1 MSTTYYWLCLLAS
14 IVFEVAGTSV
24 MKLSQETWPLLGMGC
39 MYLLLG
45 LSYFFLAR
53 AVVKLPVGVA
63 YAFWEGLGL
72 TLITIVSVTLLDER
86 LDAMRLA
93 ALGMVLAGTLL
104 VHHGTAHGR
113 DDEEAEAASGGEGRI

>member
-1 MSTTYYWLCLLAS
+1 MSTACCRLSLLVA
-14 IVFEVAGTSV
+14 IILEVAGTSV
-24 MKLSQETWPLLGMGC
+24 MKLSQETWPVLGMGC

-63 YAFWEGLGL
+63 YAVWEGLGL
-72 TLITIVSVTLLDER
+72 TLITIVSVTLLGER
-86 LDAMRLA
+86 FDATRLM

-104 VHHGTAHGR
+104 VHHGTGR
-113 DDEEAEAASGGEGRI
+113 GDVDDPAGTPPGKGGRS